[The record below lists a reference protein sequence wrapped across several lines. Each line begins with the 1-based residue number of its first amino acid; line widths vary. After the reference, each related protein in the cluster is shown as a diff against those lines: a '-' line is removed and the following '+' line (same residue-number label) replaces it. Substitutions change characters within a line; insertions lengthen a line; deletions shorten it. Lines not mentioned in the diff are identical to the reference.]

1 MNSFKKD
8 DIVKYIWPRPNTLPN
23 LGKILLDNNSV
34 ETKMYYVEFQEEN
47 KINYEW
53 KNEWWSENAIILVN
67 DNTTN
72 TTNTDTTNTDTT
84 NTDNTNT
91 DNTTNTTNTDNKGQ
105 KKYKDTKNLIEYY
118 DTINNTASN

>member
-34 ETKMYYVEFQEEN
+34 DTKMYYVEFQEEN

-72 TTNTDTTNTDTT
+72 TTNTTNID
-84 NTDNTNT
+84 
-91 DNTTNTTNTDNKGQ
+91 NTTNTDNKGQ